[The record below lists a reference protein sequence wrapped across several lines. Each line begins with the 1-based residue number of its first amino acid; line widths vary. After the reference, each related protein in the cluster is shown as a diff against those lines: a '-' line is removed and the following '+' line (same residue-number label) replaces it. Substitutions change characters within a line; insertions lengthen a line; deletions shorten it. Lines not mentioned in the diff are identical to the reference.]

1 MFPANDIAYLK
12 QVLEDCGTV
21 SRAVG
26 KILGDEE
33 TPSSVHGM
41 EGKTQFS
48 TLASMIHVWF
58 THELSLIPQQIV
70 ESHHFFLTATKY
82 IMIAKSF

>member
-21 SRAVG
+21 SHAVA

-41 EGKTQFS
+41 ERKNSVHYFTQHDS
-48 TLASMIHVWF
+48 CLVQTLAISNSTTYCGIIYFV
-58 THELSLIPQQIV
+58 
-70 ESHHFFLTATKY
+70 SHCHKVHNDC
-82 IMIAKSF
+82 